1 MRPRSQRWFGRCGT
15 AIAAALVVAAV
26 GFASVGDSLA
36 QNYQKKD
43 RAQKNAAPP
52 VKGQVQ
58 QRRNAMPNGM
68 APNRGGFRGQ
78 ALGPNGVPNA
88 GGPNAANPRANTFSK
103 GGPNAGTQGQN
114 QSQNP
119 NAKGVNTPGTRFGN
133 AQGNANQPGARGFG
147 SNQGGGLGNRQF
159 GLRQGGFGNRQ
170 SNFANR
176 QGAFGSRRSPFASRQ
191 GFGNNRFGG
200 RGFTNRDPR
209 LRAVNGATP
218 QLRQVQR
225 FTHRTEM
232 FAARAR
238 IPLIP
243 LPGERNFTGV
253 PPVGETRFVRTELVC
268 QFGPDVTPEAIAET
282 ARRHNLTIMATQR
295 SALTG
300 ATLVQFAIGGNRST
314 ADVVR
319 AMEAERIVSQP
330 NYLYLLGQSAAAP
343 ASPEPAAAQSGA
355 SNDHQQYVA
364 NKLRLAE
371 VHKIATGKGVTV
383 AVIDSEIDRAHP
395 ELAKSIA
402 ERFDAVGKPD
412 EPHLHGTGM
421 AGAIVSQDRLI
432 GVAPGART
440 LAVHAFSTGATQ
452 QSPQATTQ
460 SIVAGIEWALSK
472 GARII
477 NMSFAGPQD
486 PFLAQHLKK
495 ASEKGAILIAAVGN
509 AGPKSPPLYPAAD
522 PRVIGVTA
530 IDEKDQLYKGSVLG
544 AQVAV
549 AAPGVDVMVP
559 APSGAYQLTTGTS
572 VAAAHVS
579 GVAALL
585 LEKHP
590 EADAQLILEVLTASA
605 TRLGTNKRDDK
616 VGWGLIDPLAALSE
630 LDARLADT
638 KVAGATPA
646 ASAKQAATPAAPT
659 RAPNASASA
668 QTPPQP
674 RAAAPAA
681 AATRSAL
688 PRPGIYVPKQ

>member
-1 MRPRSQRWFGRCGT
+1 MRPGSQRWFGRCMT
-15 AIAAALVVAAV
+15 AAAALVVAAV

-36 QNYQKKD
+36 QTYPKKD

-52 VKGQVQ
+52 AKGQVQ
-58 QRRNAMPNGM
+58 QPRRNALPGGVM
-68 APNRGGFRGQ
+68 PNRGGFRGQ
-78 ALGPNGVPNA
+78 ALGPNGMPNARMAPNVTPAGPNA
-88 GGPNAANPRANTFSK
+88 GGPNAAIPRANPFAK
-103 GGPNAGTQGQN
+103 GQNLGTQA
-114 QSQNP
+114 QNP
-119 NAKGVNTPGTRFGN
+119 NAKGVNVPGNRLGN
-133 AQGNANQPGARGFG
+133 TQGTNQPSGRGFG
-147 SNQGGGLGNRQF
+147 NNQGSAAGNRQF
-159 GLRQGGFGNRQ
+159 GLRPQ

-176 QGAFGSRRSPFASRQ
+176 QGGFGSRRSPFANRQ
-191 GFGNNRFGG
+191 GVANNRLGG

-218 QLRQVQR
+218 QLRQAQR
-225 FTHRTEM
+225 FSHRTEM

-238 IPLIP
+238 MPVFP

-253 PPVGETRFVRTELVC
+253 PPVSETRYAAAEMVC
-268 QFGPDVTPEAIAET
+268 QWGTDMSPQAIEEV
-282 ARRHNLTIMATQR
+282 ARRHDLTVIATQR

-300 ATLVQFAIGGNRST
+300 ATIVQFRIGGNRST
-314 ADVVR
+314 RDVVR
-319 AMEAERIVSQP
+319 AMEAERILSQP
-330 NYLYLLGQSAAAP
+330 NYVYEISQAATA
-343 ASPEPAAAQSGA
+343 PEPAAAQSGA
-355 SNDHQQYVA
+355 SNEGQQYVA

-371 VHKIATGKGVTV
+371 VHKIATGKGVTI
-383 AVIDSEIDRAHP
+383 AVIDSEIDRTHP

-421 AGAIVSQDRLI
+421 AGAIVSQDRLV

-530 IDEKDQLYKGSVLG
+530 IDENDQLYKGAVLG

-559 APSGAYQLTTGTS
+559 APAGAYQLTTGTS

-590 EADAQLILEVLTASA
+590 EADAQLILEVLTGSA

-616 VGWGLIDPLAALSE
+616 VGWGLIDPQAALAE
-630 LDARLADT
+630 LDERMAGA
-638 KVAGATPA
+638 KVAGAKPPA
-646 ASAKQAATPAAPT
+646 AQAAASPRAPT
-659 RAPNASASA
+659 ASTGAQAAVPARAP
-668 QTPPQP
+668 
-674 RAAAPAA
+674 APAA
-681 AATRSAL
+681 ATTRSAL

>member
-1 MRPRSQRWFGRCGT
+1 M
-15 AIAAALVVAAV
+15 
-26 GFASVGDSLA
+26 
-36 QNYQKKD
+36 
-43 RAQKNAAPP
+43 
-52 VKGQVQ
+52 
-58 QRRNAMPNGM
+58 
-68 APNRGGFRGQ
+68 
-78 ALGPNGVPNA
+78 
-88 GGPNAANPRANTFSK
+88 
-103 GGPNAGTQGQN
+103 
-114 QSQNP
+114 
-119 NAKGVNTPGTRFGN
+119 
-133 AQGNANQPGARGFG
+133 
-147 SNQGGGLGNRQF
+147 
-159 GLRQGGFGNRQ
+159 
-170 SNFANR
+170 
-176 QGAFGSRRSPFASRQ
+176 
-191 GFGNNRFGG
+191 
-200 RGFTNRDPR
+200 
-209 LRAVNGATP
+209 NGATP

-225 FTHRTEM
+225 FSHRTEM
-232 FAARAR
+232 FAVRAR
-238 IPLIP
+238 MPVFP

-253 PPVGETRFVRTELVC
+253 PPVAETRYVAAEMVC
-268 QFGPDVTPEAIAET
+268 QWGADMSPQAIEEV
-282 ARRHNLTIMATQR
+282 ARRHNLTIVATQR

-300 ATLVQFAIGGNRST
+300 ATLVQFRIGGNRPT
-314 ADVVR
+314 RDVVR

-343 ASPEPAAAQSGA
+343 AAPEPAAAQSGA
-355 SNDHQQYVA
+355 GNGNQQYVA

-530 IDEKDQLYKGSVLG
+530 IDENDQLYKGSVLG
-544 AQVAV
+544 VQVAV

-616 VGWGLIDPLAALSE
+616 VGWGLIDPLAALNE
-630 LDARLADT
+630 LDARLADA

-646 ASAKQAATPAAPT
+646 APATQATAPA
-659 RAPNASASA
+659 RAHARSQCVSVRADA
-668 QTPPQP
+668 
-674 RAAAPAA
+674 RAAARGRTGGRHDALGSAA
-681 AATRSAL
+681 
-688 PRPGIYVPKQ
+688 PRHLRAQAIIRLSGSCA

>member
-1 MRPRSQRWFGRCGT
+1 MRPGFQHRVGQCVT
-15 AIAAALVVAAV
+15 AMAAALFVAAV
-26 GFASVGDSLA
+26 GLASVGDSLA
-36 QNYQKKD
+36 QNDQKKN
-43 RAQKNAAPP
+43 RALKNVAP
-52 VKGQVQ
+52 KGQVQ
-58 QRRNAMPNGM
+58 PRRNALPPGM
-68 APNRGGFRGQ
+68 MPNRGGFRGQ
-78 ALGPNGVPNA
+78 ALGPNATPNARSAPNA
-88 GGPNAANPRANTFSK
+88 GNQNVKGPSAGGQNTKSANT
-103 GGPNAGTQGQN
+103 GPGNTSRLGN
-114 QSQNP
+114 NP
-119 NAKGVNTPGTRFGN
+119 PGSNNRFGT
-133 AQGNANQPGARGFG
+133 NQ
-147 SNQGGGLGNRQF
+147 LGN
-159 GLRQGGFGNRQ
+159 RQGGFGN
-170 SNFANR
+170 NR
-176 QGAFGSRRSPFASRQ
+176 QGA
-191 GFGNNRFGG
+191 FGNNRFGG

-225 FTHRTEM
+225 FSHRSEI
-232 FAARAR
+232 FAVRAR
-238 IPLIP
+238 MPVYP

-253 PPVGETRFVRTELVC
+253 PPPSETRYVRTEMVC

-282 ARRHNLTIMATQR
+282 ARRHNLTIIATQR

-300 ATLVQFAIGGNRST
+300 ATLVQFAIGGNRGT

-319 AMEAERIVSQP
+319 AMEAERIVAQP
-330 NYLYLLGQSAAAP
+330 NYVYLLGQAAAAP
-343 ASPEPAAAQSGA
+343 QPAAAQSGA
-355 SNDHQQYVA
+355 SNNEHQQYVA

-395 ELAKSIA
+395 EITKSIG

-421 AGAIVSQDRLI
+421 AGAIASQDRLI

-440 LAVHAFSTGATQ
+440 LAVHAFSTGAAQ

-530 IDEKDQLYKGSVLG
+530 IDENDQLYKGSVLG
-544 AQVAV
+544 AQVAL

-559 APSGAYQLTTGTS
+559 APAGAYQLTTGTS

-616 VGWGLIDPLAALSE
+616 VGWGLIDPLAALNE
-630 LDARLADT
+630 LDARLADA
-638 KVAGATPA
+638 KVAGA
-646 ASAKQAATPAAPT
+646 SPAAPLT
-659 RAPNASASA
+659 QAAAPRAPTASTGA
-668 QTPPQP
+668 QAAVPT

-688 PRPGIYVPKQ
+688 PRPGLYVPKQ